1 MQAKSFKFNFR
12 ARTIRDE
19 NGAEI
24 GKAPKNPSIEVDLPV
39 LTVEEIIAVLQNSDN
54 VKEIKVI
61 VDAVA
66 SIISSEAKAQLDD
79 AIESFGDPTEVATA
93 QHLDF
98 SKLDFSYIANLPE
111 ATRTRGPQISEDDWN
126 TFYED
131 YKAVI
136 IPATGKPEAKI
147 TNHINVF
154 KKPNSVK
161 ARKDIV
167 GALLEHLDIY
177 VSKTAMLED
186 TVSCV
191 SKLQSRFAKI
201 MSVEDTPLADAY

>member
-1 MQAKSFKFNFR
+1 MQAKQFKFNFR
-12 ARTIRDE
+12 GRVIRDE

-24 GKAPKNPSIEVDLPV
+24 GKAPKNPAIEVDLPV
-39 LTVEEIIAVLQNSDN
+39 LTTDEIIAILQNPES
-54 VKEIKVI
+54 KEAQLI
-61 VDAVA
+61 VDSVA
-66 SIISSEAKAQLDD
+66 AIVGAEAKAQLDD
-79 AIESFGDPTEVATA
+79 VIESFGDAAEVATA

-98 SKLDFSYIANLPE
+98 AKLEFSYIANLPP
-111 ATRTRGPQISEDDWN
+111 ATRTRGPQISEDDWSA
-126 TFYED
+126 FYED

-147 TNHINVF
+147 NNHIAVF
-154 KKPNSVK
+154 KKPATVK

-186 TVSCV
+186 TAACV
-191 SKLQSRFAKI
+191 SKLQGRFNKI
-201 MSVEDTPLADAY
+201 MSTEDMPLDDAY